1 MIYSYSNFGFEGE
14 IVTVESD
21 VRNGIP
27 SVDIVGL
34 ADSAVKESRE
44 RMKCAIINSGFKL
57 LDGRVL
63 ITLSPADLKKT
74 GSCFDL
80 AMAMSI
86 LKNSEKIID
95 ENILVIGELGL
106 NGNVRP
112 VNGVVY
118 ASVLSAMAKGIKY
131 LICSNENLEEVKGI
145 SGIRILAVSNLKEAI
160 EKSRDINNFK
170 NYEAEKL
177 DNRIV
182 FPNINGEESF
192 DNIKGL
198 AKSKRAIAI
207 AVAGKLN
214 ILAYGKPGCGKTM
227 LLNKARS
234 IIPNLTDE
242 ENKTVTRIKSI
253 AGLGNNSKMNAPFR
267 MPHQTATIEGMCGGG
282 PNCRPGEIS
291 LAHNGI
297 LFLDEAAEFRSSV
310 LQMLRVPLESH
321 SITLSRGGRCT
332 SYPANFQL
340 FMTTDPCPC
349 GNYGSS
355 EKICL
360 CSARA
365 VEMYWKKFS
374 DPLLDR
380 IHIKIN
386 VNMDDSENEISQK
399 QIKTWIKNAY
409 QIQRKRGVFNGK
421 MTETDIRNIK
431 INAEAQDILDEHTV
445 KNGLSPRTVNNCIET
460 ALTIANM
467 DSREEIVFNDMK
479 EAIEFTNFN
488 KPFYVK

>member
-14 IVTVESD
+14 IVTVECD
-21 VRNGIP
+21 ARNGIP
-27 SVDIVGL
+27 SLDIVGL
-34 ADSAVKESRE
+34 ADGCVKTSRE
-44 RMKCAIINSGFKL
+44 IIRSAIENSGFKFPV
-57 LDGRVL
+57 GRVL
-63 ITLSPADLKKT
+63 ISLSPVDLKKT
-74 GSCFDL
+74 DSGFDL
-80 AMAMSI
+80 AMAMSV
-86 LKNSEKIID
+86 LKNSEIID

-112 VNGVVY
+112 VNGAY
-118 ASVLSAMAKGIKY
+118 ASAGSAIANGIKY
-131 LICSNENLEEVKGI
+131 IICSNENLEEIKDI
-145 SGIRILAVSNLKEAI
+145 SGIRILAVSNLREAI
-160 EKSRDINNFK
+160 EKSKDINNFK
-170 NYEAEKL
+170 NYDDDAEKL
-177 DNRIV
+177 SDRIV
-182 FPNINGEESF
+182 FPEITNEESF
-192 DNIKGL
+192 DNIRGL
-198 AKSKRAIAI
+198 TKSKRAVAI

-214 ILAYGKPGCGKTM
+214 ILAYGQPGCGKTM

-234 IIPNLTDE
+234 LIPNLTDE

-253 AGLGNNSKMNAPFR
+253 AGLGNNSKMNTPFR
-267 MPHQTATIEGMCGGG
+267 IPHQTATIEGMCGGG

-321 SITLSRGGRCT
+321 SITLSRAGRST
-332 SYPANFQL
+332 IYPANFQL

-365 VEMYWKKFS
+365 VELYWKKLS

-386 VNMDDSENEISQK
+386 VDMDDPENEISQK

-431 INAEAQDILDEHTV
+431 IDAEAQDILDEHTV
-445 KNGLSPRTVNNCIET
+445 KNGLSQRTVNNCIET

-467 DSREEIVFNDMK
+467 DSREEITFNDMK

-488 KPFYVK
+488 KPFYIK

>member
-57 LDGRVL
+57 PDGRAL
-63 ITLSPADLKKT
+63 IALSPADLKKT

-118 ASVLSAMAKGIKY
+118 ASALSAMAKGIKY
-131 LICSNENLEEVKGI
+131 LICSNENLEEVKDI

-177 DNRIV
+177 DNNRIV
-182 FPNINGEESF
+182 FPNNNDEESF

-214 ILAYGKPGCGKTM
+214 ILAYGKPGCGKTS
-227 LLNKARS
+227 LLSKSRS
-234 IIPNLTDE
+234 IIPNLTNE
-242 ENKTVTRIKSI
+242 ENETVTRIKSI
-253 AGLGNNSKMNAPFR
+253 AGLCNNSMRNAPFR

-282 PNCRPGEIS
+282 SNCRPGEIS

-297 LFLDEAAEFRSSV
+297 LFLNEAAEFRSSV
-310 LQMLRVPLESH
+310 LQMLRVPLESN
-321 SITLSRGGRCT
+321 SITLSRAGRST
-332 SYPANFQL
+332 IFPANFQL

-349 GNYGSS
+349 GNYGS
-355 EKICL
+355 EKVCL
-360 CSARA
+360 CSAREI
-365 VEMYWKKFS
+365 EMYWKKLS

-386 VNMDDSENEISQK
+386 VNMDNSENEISQK

-409 QIQRKRGVFNGK
+409 QIQRKRGIFNGK
-421 MTETDIRNIK
+421 MTEIDIMNIK
-431 INAEAQDILDEHTV
+431 IDAEAQDILDKHTV
-445 KNGLSPRTVNNCIET
+445 KNGLSQRTVNNCIET

-467 DSREEIVFNDMK
+467 DSREEITFNDMK

-488 KPFYVK
+488 KPFYIK